1 MYFPLYIAKR
11 YLFSTKK
18 NHIINWVSFIS
29 VCGVAVGTMALVCV
43 LSVFNGFQHV
53 IEGMFSSFDPPLQIT
68 ATHGKS
74 FEPDSIMPILSD
86 SRIEAYCEVIQE
98 NAMLC
103 YADKQVPVLVKGVPK
118 HYSAIND
125 IDSILIDGS
134 FSLDDKYVH
143 TAVAGIGLVR
153 TMGMSVH
160 FIEPMWFYVPKREGK
175 VNILQPDKSFYREF
189 AYLSG
194 IFMVQQ
200 EKYDH
205 NLVFVSLDLARKM
218 YEYPTEVTAI
228 ELCLKQGVDQN
239 KVQAQWQEML
249 GDKYQVKNRYEQQ
262 SEFYNMLQVEKWVTY
277 LILSFILL
285 IAVFNIIASLSMLII
300 DKQPDVKILLNMG
313 ATHAMVRKV
322 FLFEGWLIAIVGAV
336 LGVLLGLLLCYLQST
351 FGLITL
357 GSGQGFVIEAYPVRV
372 VWNDVF
378 IIFSTVVIMGFLAAV
393 YPSKYFYSHK

>member
-1 MYFPLYIAKR
+1 MFFPLYIAKR
-11 YLFSTKK
+11 YLFSTQK

-74 FEPDSIMPILSD
+74 FEPDSIAHVLYD

-103 YADKQVPVLVKGVPK
+103 YADKQVPVLVKGVSK
-118 HYSAIND
+118 NYSQVNA

-143 TAVAGIGLVR
+143 TAVAGIGLAR

-160 FIEPMWFYVPKREGK
+160 FVEPMWFYVPKREGK
-175 VNILQPDKSFYREF
+175 VNMLQPEKSFYREF

-205 NLVFVSLDLARKM
+205 NMVFVSLNLARKM
-218 YEYPTEVTAI
+218 YEYPTAVTAV
-228 ELCLKQGVDQN
+228 ELRLKPGVDEAM
-239 KVQAQWQEML
+239 VQEQWQELL
-249 GDKYQVKNRYEQQ
+249 GDDYKIQNRYQQ
-262 SEFYNMLQVEKWVTY
+262 QAEFYNMLQIEKWVTY
-277 LILSFILL
+277 FILSFILL
-285 IAVFNIIASLSMLII
+285 IAVFNIIGSLSMLII
-300 DKQPDVKILLNMG
+300 DKQDDVKILLDMG
-313 ATHAMVRKV
+313 ATPRVVRQI

-336 LGVLLGLLLCYLQST
+336 MGVLLGLLLCYLQSS

-357 GSGQGFVIEAYPVRV
+357 GSGQGFVIQAYPVRV
-372 VWNDVF
+372 VWSDVL
-378 IIFSTVVIMGFLAAV
+378 IIFSTVVIMGFFAAV

>member
-103 YADKQVPVLVKGVPK
+103 YADKQVPVLVKGVPN

-134 FSLDDKYVH
+134 FSLDDKCVH

-228 ELCLKQGVDQN
+228 ELSLKQGVDQN

-262 SEFYNMLQVEKWVTY
+262 AEFYNMLQIEKWVTY

-285 IAVFNIIASLSMLII
+285 IAVFNIIGSLSMLII

-372 VWNDVF
+372 VWSDVL